1 MNRDESLRAIALVV
15 VSFFGVFGAAI
26 SAAQTSD
33 TATPA
38 GQSLE
43 AAAEVLFASVAE
55 KREEIQK
62 LETQAADAVG
72 EDRTVLEGRVREKAL
87 ELISDVHALADN
99 VLAREAK
106 GSDAKADREKVVA
119 LLQEISPLAR
129 SHLEML
135 GGTLVG
141 LQEELQGANPGER
154 PAIEARIS
162 DTEKRIDTTLR
173 VCLDLE
179 QTKEALGLDAARE
192 RQYIG
197 EALSARAELLAGR
210 ITAAKKR
217 VVDLRGR
224 AKAAPDN
231 SELAIGLQSEENYLR
246 QNVASLDSTIR
257 LMDTLGL
264 DSAQYK
270 QLLFET
276 TGEITS
282 SLLSREVLAGLARR
296 WSNDGLEWLTGNGP
310 RLFFKGV
317 VFLLILLA
325 FRILAKV
332 ARRLVKKSVHA
343 STLQVSQLLERTAVS
358 VTGTVVMIFGFL
370 VALSQLGVEVGP
382 MLAGLGVA
390 GFIVG
395 FALQDTLGNFASGV
409 MILVYRPY
417 DVGDLIE
424 TAGAFGKVSDMSLVA
439 TTILTLD
446 HQTLVVPNSKIWGDV
461 IKNVTAQQVRRVD
474 MVFGISYSSDIP
486 QTERVLQEIVSGH
499 DKVLDDPAPMIKLHS
514 LGESSVEFI
523 VRPWAKT
530 GDYWDVYWDI
540 TREVKMRFDAE
551 GISIPFPQRDIH
563 LFSEDQREHRRAGGS
578 EHSLAEDRDEPPGQE
593 IDRAVAEDNE
603 RPG

>member
-1 MNRDESLRAIALVV
+1 MRRHQPLVV
-15 VSFFGVFGAAI
+15 VVLVGVLSLGVFGPAGWAQ
-26 SAAQTSD
+26 QTSA

-38 GQSLE
+38 RQSLE

-55 KREEIQK
+55 KRQEIQK
-62 LETQAADAVG
+62 LETQAADAAG
-72 EDRTVLEGRVREKAL
+72 EDRAVLEGRVREKAL

-106 GSDAKADREKVVA
+106 GSDAKADREKIEA

-135 GGTLVG
+135 GSTLVE
-141 LQEELQGANPGER
+141 LKEELRGANPGER
-154 PAIEARIS
+154 PEIEARIS

-197 EALSARAELLAGR
+197 EALSDRAELLAGR
-210 ITAAKKR
+210 ITAAKKK
-217 VVDLRGR
+217 VADLRGR

-231 SELAIGLQSEENYLR
+231 SELAVGLQSEENNLR
-246 QNVASLDSTIR
+246 QNAASLDSTIR

-264 DSAQYK
+264 NSAQYK

-296 WSNDGLEWLTGNGP
+296 WAKDGLAWLTSNGP
-310 RLFFKGV
+310 RLFFKV
-317 VFLLILLA
+317 VIFLLILLV
-325 FRILAKV
+325 FRILAKI
-332 ARRLVKKSVHA
+332 ARRLVKKSINA

-358 VTGTVVMIFGFL
+358 VTGSVVMIFGFL
-370 VALSQLGVEVGP
+370 VALSQLGVKVGP
-382 MLAGLGVA
+382 MVAGLGVA

-409 MILVYRPY
+409 MILLYRPY

-424 TAGAFGKVSDMSLVA
+424 TGGAFGKVSDMSLVS

-461 IKNVTAQQVRRVD
+461 IKNVTAQKIRRVD
-474 MVFGISYSSDIP
+474 MVFSISYSDDIP
-486 QTERVLQEIVSGH
+486 KTEQVLQEIVAGH
-499 DKVLDDPAPMIKLHS
+499 DMVLDDPEPIIRLHA
-514 LGESSVEFI
+514 LGESSVDFV

-530 GDYWDVYWDI
+530 VDYWDVYWDI

-551 GISIPFPQRDIH
+551 QISIPFPQRDIH
-563 LFSEDQREHRRAGGS
+563 LFAENPPKEKDPGASDLTSAADQAPAPEQPVGRGE
-578 EHSLAEDRDEPPGQE
+578 AEDDL
-593 IDRAVAEDNE
+593 
-603 RPG
+603 